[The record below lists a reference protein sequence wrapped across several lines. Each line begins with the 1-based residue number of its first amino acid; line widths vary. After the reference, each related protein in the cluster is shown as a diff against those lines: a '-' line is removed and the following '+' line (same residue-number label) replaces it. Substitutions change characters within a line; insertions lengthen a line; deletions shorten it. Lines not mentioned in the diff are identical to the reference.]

1 MEAKKIYGI
10 SKSMPASSSTFTSS
24 SSASASSLQTEAENA
39 RLAYFQKVQLIVDS
53 ARKGVA
59 EQRRRRRYDKNQ
71 GNAKCAKCLKGYPL

>member
-10 SKSMPASSSTFTSS
+10 SESMPASSSTFTSS

-59 EQRRRRRYDKNQ
+59 EQRRGRYDKNQ